1 MKRLLIAVFVLAA
14 VVPAFAQQGPG
25 GPPPRGQELSD
36 GPPPIAEA
44 AHNAVV
50 RFLQLS
56 EEQVMAWDEIY
67 WIHRDAEQPL
77 KEEIAALQAEIDA
90 LFEAGDPDPTELG
103 VLMIERRELAEA
115 LIDVHVVYHEAFVAL
130 LDDEQLGRLG
140 FIARADRVEKI
151 IPAFKLFELI
161 RRR

>member
-1 MKRLLIAVFVLAA
+1 MKRILIVVFVLAA
-14 VVPAFAQQGPG
+14 AMPAFAQQGPG
-25 GPPPRGQELSD
+25 GPPPRGAEQSE

-50 RFLQLS
+50 AFLQLT
-56 EEQVMAWDEIY
+56 EEQVVAWDEIY

-77 KEEIAALQAEIDA
+77 KEEIAAVQAEIDA

-103 VLMIERRELAEA
+103 ELMIDRRELGEA
-115 LIDVHVVYHEAFVAL
+115 LIDVHVVYHDSFVAL
-130 LDDEQLGRLG
+130 LDEEQLGRLG